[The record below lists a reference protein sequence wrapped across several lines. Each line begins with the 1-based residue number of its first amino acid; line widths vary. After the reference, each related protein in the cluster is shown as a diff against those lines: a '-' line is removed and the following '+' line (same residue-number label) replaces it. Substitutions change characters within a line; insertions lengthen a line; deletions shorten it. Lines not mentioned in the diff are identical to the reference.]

1 MRKYSINENYVAS
14 NGQQVFNIEKPFVND
29 TISIFVNGIL
39 QVLGENKDY
48 LTVQDTGKII
58 FNKPLTEGDIVS
70 VISTIASNK
79 INLEIISSGKADK
92 PNSLYKKY
100 GTVKRFKPN
109 NVYEVQLCL
118 DKDIIKW
125 NFVSHLNPLSEGDI
139 VSVISTVASKKINLE
154 IISPGKAD
162 KPNALYKKY
171 GTVKRFKPNNVYEVQ
186 LCLDKDII
194 KWNFISHINPLFVS
208 SKKIWEDIGEFIEG
222 FTERYINS
230 MIYRNSV
237 EVIELIDEL
246 ANQEEAIE
254 NVTYEINE
262 DGDYTTTYRAVK
274 NWVKF
279 KTEIELV
286 MARYY
291 GISYRYGSIRKEIG
305 DISIEK
311 STKLPYIDNLLDR
324 LKDQFEEADKVIR
337 GLNIVASA
345 VKAND
350 NYSYEDWERTTNF

>member
-1 MRKYSINENYVAS
+1 MRKYSVNENYVAS
-14 NGQQVFNIEKPFVND
+14 NEQQVFNIEKPFVND
-29 TISIFVNGIL
+29 TISVFVNGVL
-39 QVLGENKDY
+39 QVLGEDKDY
-48 LTVQDTGKII
+48 LTVQDTGKVI
-58 FNKPLTEGDIVS
+58 FNE
-70 VISTIASNK
+70 
-79 INLEIISSGKADK
+79 
-92 PNSLYKKY
+92 
-100 GTVKRFKPN
+100 
-109 NVYEVQLCL
+109 
-118 DKDIIKW
+118 
-125 NFVSHLNPLSEGDI
+125 PLSEGDI
-139 VSVISTVASKKINLE
+139 VSVISTVASNKINLE
-154 IISPGKAD
+154 IVSSGKAD

-171 GTVKRFKPNNVYEVQ
+171 GTVKRLKPNNVYEVH
-186 LCLDKDII
+186 LCLDKDIV
-194 KWNFISHINPLFVS
+194 KWNFVSHLNPLFVS

-230 MIYRNSV
+230 MLYRNSV

-246 ANQEEAIE
+246 ANQEEAVE

-262 DGDYTTTYRAVK
+262 NGDYTTAYRAVK

-291 GISYRYGSIRKEIG
+291 GISYRYGSIRKEVG

-337 GLNIVASA
+337 GLNTVASA
-345 VKAND
+345 IKGGD

>member
-1 MRKYSINENYVAS
+1 MRKYSVNENYVAS
-14 NGQQVFNIEKPFVND
+14 NEQQVFNIEKPFVND
-29 TISIFVNGIL
+29 TISVFVNGVL
-39 QVLGENKDY
+39 QVLGEDKDY
-48 LTVQDTGKII
+48 LTVQDTGKVI
-58 FNKPLTEGDIVS
+58 FNK
-70 VISTIASNK
+70 
-79 INLEIISSGKADK
+79 
-92 PNSLYKKY
+92 
-100 GTVKRFKPN
+100 
-109 NVYEVQLCL
+109 
-118 DKDIIKW
+118 
-125 NFVSHLNPLSEGDI
+125 PLSEGDI

-154 IISPGKAD
+154 IISSGKAD

-171 GTVKRFKPNNVYEVQ
+171 GTVKRLKPNNVYEVH

-194 KWNFISHINPLFVS
+194 KWNFVSHLNPLFVS

-246 ANQEEAIE
+246 ANQEEAVE
-254 NVTYEINE
+254 NVTYETDE
-262 DGDYTTTYRAVK
+262 DGDYTTTYRAIK

-291 GISYRYGSIRKEIG
+291 GISYRYGSIRKEVG

-337 GLNIVASA
+337 GLNTVASA
-345 VKAND
+345 IKGGD

>member
-1 MRKYSINENYVAS
+1 MRKYSVNENYVAS
-14 NGQQVFNIEKPFVND
+14 NEQQVFNIEKPFVND
-29 TISIFVNGIL
+29 TISVFVNGVL
-39 QVLGENKDY
+39 QVLGEDKDY
-48 LTVQDTGKII
+48 LTVQDTGKVI
-58 FNKPLTEGDIVS
+58 FNE
-70 VISTIASNK
+70 
-79 INLEIISSGKADK
+79 
-92 PNSLYKKY
+92 
-100 GTVKRFKPN
+100 
-109 NVYEVQLCL
+109 
-118 DKDIIKW
+118 
-125 NFVSHLNPLSEGDI
+125 PLSEGDI
-139 VSVISTVASKKINLE
+139 VSVISTVASNKINLE
-154 IISPGKAD
+154 IVSSGKAD

-171 GTVKRFKPNNVYEVQ
+171 GTVKRLKPNNVYEVH

-194 KWNFISHINPLFVS
+194 KWNFVSHLNPLFVS

-246 ANQEEAIE
+246 ANQEEAVE

-262 DGDYTTTYRAVK
+262 DGDYTTAYRAIK

-291 GISYRYGSIRKEIG
+291 GISYRYGSIRKEVG

-337 GLNIVASA
+337 GLNTVASA
-345 VKAND
+345 IKGGD

>member
-1 MRKYSINENYVAS
+1 MRKYSVNENYVAS
-14 NGQQVFNIEKPFVND
+14 NEQQVFNIEKPFVND
-29 TISIFVNGIL
+29 TISVFVNGVL
-39 QVLGENKDY
+39 QVLGEDKDY
-48 LTVQDTGKII
+48 LTVQDTGKVI
-58 FNKPLTEGDIVS
+58 FNEPLSEGDIVS
-70 VISTIASNK
+70 VISTVASNK

-92 PNSLYKKY
+92 PNALYKKY
-100 GTVKRFKPN
+100 GTVKRLKPN
-109 NVYEVQLCL
+109 NVYEIQLCL

-125 NFVSHLNPLSEGDI
+125 NFVSHLNPL
-139 VSVISTVASKKINLE
+139 
-154 IISPGKAD
+154 
-162 KPNALYKKY
+162 
-171 GTVKRFKPNNVYEVQ
+171 
-186 LCLDKDII
+186 
-194 KWNFISHINPLFVS
+194 FVS
-208 SKKIWEDIGEFIEG
+208 SKKVWEDIGEFIEG

-230 MIYRNSV
+230 MLYRNSV

-246 ANQEEAIE
+246 ANQEEAVE

-262 DGDYTTTYRAVK
+262 DGDYITTYRAVK

-291 GISYRYGSIRKEIG
+291 GISYRYGSIRKEVG

-337 GLNIVASA
+337 GLNTVASA
-345 VKAND
+345 IKGGD
-350 NYSYEDWERTTNF
+350 NYSYEDWERITNF

>member
-14 NGQQVFNIEKPFVND
+14 NEQQVFNIEKPFVND
-29 TISIFVNGIL
+29 TISVFVNGVL
-39 QVLGENKDY
+39 QVLGEDKDY
-48 LTVQDTGKII
+48 LTVQDTGKVI
-58 FNKPLTEGDIVS
+58 FNKPLSEGDIVS
-70 VISTIASNK
+70 VISTVASNK

-92 PNSLYKKY
+92 PNALYKKY
-100 GTVKRFKPN
+100 GTVKRLKPN
-109 NVYEVQLCL
+109 NVYEIQLCL

-125 NFVSHLNPLSEGDI
+125 NFVSHL
-139 VSVISTVASKKINLE
+139 
-154 IISPGKAD
+154 
-162 KPNALYKKY
+162 
-171 GTVKRFKPNNVYEVQ
+171 
-186 LCLDKDII
+186 
-194 KWNFISHINPLFVS
+194 NPLFVS

-230 MIYRNSV
+230 MLYRNSV

-262 DGDYTTTYRAVK
+262 DRDYTTAYRAIK

-291 GISYRYGSIRKEIG
+291 GISYRYGSIRKEVG

-337 GLNIVASA
+337 GLNTVAFA
-345 VKAND
+345 IKGGD

>member
-1 MRKYSINENYVAS
+1 MRKYSVNENYVAS
-14 NGQQVFNIEKPFVND
+14 NEQQVFNIEKPFVNN
-29 TISIFVNGIL
+29 TISVFVNGVL
-39 QVLGENKDY
+39 QILGEDKDY
-48 LTVQDTGKII
+48 LTVQDTGKVI
-58 FNKPLTEGDIVS
+58 FNK
-70 VISTIASNK
+70 
-79 INLEIISSGKADK
+79 
-92 PNSLYKKY
+92 
-100 GTVKRFKPN
+100 
-109 NVYEVQLCL
+109 
-118 DKDIIKW
+118 
-125 NFVSHLNPLSEGDI
+125 PLSEGDI
-139 VSVISTVASKKINLE
+139 VSVISTVASNKINLE
-154 IISPGKAD
+154 IVSSGKAD

-171 GTVKRFKPNNVYEVQ
+171 GTVKRLKPNNVYEVH
-186 LCLDKDII
+186 LCLDKDIV
-194 KWNFISHINPLFVS
+194 KWNFVSHLNPLFVS

-230 MIYRNSV
+230 MLYRNSV

-246 ANQEEAIE
+246 ANQEEAIK

-262 DGDYTTTYRAVK
+262 DGDYITTYRAIK

-291 GISYRYGSIRKEIG
+291 GISYRYGSIRKEVG

-337 GLNIVASA
+337 GLNTVASA
-345 VKAND
+345 IKGGD

>member
-14 NGQQVFNIEKPFVND
+14 NEQQVFNIEKPFVND
-29 TISIFVNGIL
+29 TISVFVNGVL
-39 QVLGENKDY
+39 QVLGEDKDY
-48 LTVQDTGKII
+48 LTVQDTGKVI
-58 FNKPLTEGDIVS
+58 FNE
-70 VISTIASNK
+70 
-79 INLEIISSGKADK
+79 
-92 PNSLYKKY
+92 
-100 GTVKRFKPN
+100 
-109 NVYEVQLCL
+109 
-118 DKDIIKW
+118 
-125 NFVSHLNPLSEGDI
+125 PLSEGDI

-154 IISPGKAD
+154 IVSSGKAD

-171 GTVKRFKPNNVYEVQ
+171 GTVKRLKPNNVYEVH

-194 KWNFISHINPLFVS
+194 KWNFVSHLNPLFVS

-230 MIYRNSV
+230 MLYRNSV

-246 ANQEEAIE
+246 ANQEEAVE
-254 NVTYEINE
+254 NVTYKINE
-262 DGDYTTTYRAVK
+262 DGDYTTTYRAIK

-291 GISYRYGSIRKEIG
+291 GISYRYGSIRKEVG

-337 GLNIVASA
+337 GLNTVASA
-345 VKAND
+345 IKGGD

>member
-1 MRKYSINENYVAS
+1 MRKYSVNENYVAS
-14 NGQQVFNIEKPFVND
+14 NEQQVFNIEKPFVND
-29 TISIFVNGIL
+29 TISVFVNGVL
-39 QVLGENKDY
+39 QILGEDKDY
-48 LTVQDTGKII
+48 LTVQDTGKVI
-58 FNKPLTEGDIVS
+58 FNKPLSEGDIVS
-70 VISTIASNK
+70 VISTVASNK

-92 PNSLYKKY
+92 PNALYKKY
-100 GTVKRFKPN
+100 GTVKRLKPN
-109 NVYEVQLCL
+109 NVYEIQLCL

-125 NFVSHLNPLSEGDI
+125 NFVSHLNPL
-139 VSVISTVASKKINLE
+139 
-154 IISPGKAD
+154 
-162 KPNALYKKY
+162 
-171 GTVKRFKPNNVYEVQ
+171 
-186 LCLDKDII
+186 
-194 KWNFISHINPLFVS
+194 FVS
-208 SKKIWEDIGEFIEG
+208 SKKVWEDIGEFIEG

-230 MIYRNSV
+230 MLYRNSV

-262 DGDYTTTYRAVK
+262 DGDYITTYRAIK

-291 GISYRYGSIRKEIG
+291 GISYRYGSIRKEVG
-305 DISIEK
+305 DINIEK

-337 GLNIVASA
+337 GLNTVASA
-345 VKAND
+345 IKGGD

>member
-1 MRKYSINENYVAS
+1 MRKYSVNENYVAS
-14 NGQQVFNIEKPFVND
+14 NEQQVFNIEKPFVND
-29 TISIFVNGIL
+29 TISVFVNGVL
-39 QVLGENKDY
+39 QVLGEDKDY
-48 LTVQDTGKII
+48 LTVQDTGKVI
-58 FNKPLTEGDIVS
+58 FNEPLSEGDIVS
-70 VISTIASNK
+70 VISTVASNK
-79 INLEIISSGKADK
+79 INLEIVSSGKADK
-92 PNSLYKKY
+92 PNALYKKY
-100 GTVKRFKPN
+100 GTVKRLKPN

-125 NFVSHLNPLSEGDI
+125 DFVSHL
-139 VSVISTVASKKINLE
+139 
-154 IISPGKAD
+154 
-162 KPNALYKKY
+162 
-171 GTVKRFKPNNVYEVQ
+171 
-186 LCLDKDII
+186 
-194 KWNFISHINPLFVS
+194 NPLFVS

-230 MIYRNSV
+230 MLYRNSV

-262 DGDYTTTYRAVK
+262 DGDYITTYRAIK

-291 GISYRYGSIRKEIG
+291 GISYRYGSIRKEVG

-337 GLNIVASA
+337 GLNTVASA
-345 VKAND
+345 IKGGD

>member
-1 MRKYSINENYVAS
+1 MRKYSVNENYIAS
-14 NGQQVFNIEKPFVND
+14 NEQQVFNIEKPFVND
-29 TISIFVNGIL
+29 TISVFVNGVL
-39 QVLGENKDY
+39 QVLGEDRDY
-48 LTVQDTGKII
+48 LTVQDTGKVI
-58 FNKPLTEGDIVS
+58 FNE
-70 VISTIASNK
+70 
-79 INLEIISSGKADK
+79 
-92 PNSLYKKY
+92 
-100 GTVKRFKPN
+100 
-109 NVYEVQLCL
+109 
-118 DKDIIKW
+118 
-125 NFVSHLNPLSEGDI
+125 PLSEGDI

-154 IISPGKAD
+154 IISSGKAD

-171 GTVKRFKPNNVYEVQ
+171 GTVKRLKPNNVYEVH

-194 KWNFISHINPLFVS
+194 KWNFVSHLNPLFVS
-208 SKKIWEDIGEFIEG
+208 SKKVWEDIGEFIEG

-230 MIYRNSV
+230 MLYRNSV

-246 ANQEEAIE
+246 ANQEEAVE

-262 DGDYTTTYRAVK
+262 DGEYTTTYRAIK

-291 GISYRYGSIRKEIG
+291 GISYRYGSVRKEVG

-337 GLNIVASA
+337 GLNTVASA
-345 VKAND
+345 VKGSD
-350 NYSYEDWERTTNF
+350 NYSYEDWERMTNF

>member
-1 MRKYSINENYVAS
+1 MRKYSVNENYVAS
-14 NGQQVFNIEKPFVND
+14 NEQQVFNIEKPFVND
-29 TISIFVNGIL
+29 TISVFVNGVL
-39 QVLGENKDY
+39 QVLGEDKDY
-48 LTVQDTGKII
+48 LTVQDTGKVI
-58 FNKPLTEGDIVS
+58 FNE
-70 VISTIASNK
+70 
-79 INLEIISSGKADK
+79 
-92 PNSLYKKY
+92 
-100 GTVKRFKPN
+100 
-109 NVYEVQLCL
+109 
-118 DKDIIKW
+118 
-125 NFVSHLNPLSEGDI
+125 PLSEGDI

-154 IISPGKAD
+154 IISSGKAD

-171 GTVKRFKPNNVYEVQ
+171 GTVKRLKPNNVYEVH

-194 KWNFISHINPLFVS
+194 KWNFVSHLNPLFVS
-208 SKKIWEDIGEFIEG
+208 SKKVWEDIGEFIEG

-230 MIYRNSV
+230 MLYRNSV
-237 EVIELIDEL
+237 EVIELIDGL
-246 ANQEEAIE
+246 ANQEEAVE

-262 DGDYTTTYRAVK
+262 DGDYTTTYRAVR

-291 GISYRYGSIRKEIG
+291 GISYRYGSIRKEVG

-337 GLNIVASA
+337 GLNTVASA
-345 VKAND
+345 VKGSD

>member
-1 MRKYSINENYVAS
+1 MKKYSVNENYVAS
-14 NGQQVFNIEKPFVND
+14 DGQQIFNIEKPFVND
-29 TISIFVNGIL
+29 TISVFVNGIL
-39 QVLGENKDY
+39 QVLGEDKDY
-48 LTVQDTGKII
+48 LTVQDTGKVI
-58 FNKPLTEGDIVS
+58 FNKPLSEGDIVS
-70 VISTIASNK
+70 VISTVASNK

-92 PNSLYKKY
+92 PN
-100 GTVKRFKPN
+100 
-109 NVYEVQLCL
+109 
-118 DKDIIKW
+118 
-125 NFVSHLNPLSEGDI
+125 
-139 VSVISTVASKKINLE
+139 
-154 IISPGKAD
+154 
-162 KPNALYKKY
+162 ALYKKY
-171 GTVKRFKPNNVYEVQ
+171 GTVKRLKPNNVYEVH
-186 LCLDKDII
+186 LCLDKDIV
-194 KWNFISHINPLFVS
+194 KWNFVSHLNPLFVS

-230 MIYRNSV
+230 MLYRNSV

-246 ANQEEAIE
+246 ANQEEAVE

-262 DGDYTTTYRAVK
+262 DGDYTTAYRAIK

-291 GISYRYGSIRKEIG
+291 GISYRYGSIRKEVG

-337 GLNIVASA
+337 GLNTVASA
-345 VKAND
+345 IKGGD

>member
-1 MRKYSINENYVAS
+1 MRKYSVNENYVAS
-14 NGQQVFNIEKPFVND
+14 NEQQVFNIEKPFVND
-29 TISIFVNGIL
+29 TISVFVNGVL
-39 QVLGENKDY
+39 QILGEDKDY
-48 LTVQDTGKII
+48 LTVQDTGKVI
-58 FNKPLTEGDIVS
+58 FNK
-70 VISTIASNK
+70 
-79 INLEIISSGKADK
+79 
-92 PNSLYKKY
+92 
-100 GTVKRFKPN
+100 
-109 NVYEVQLCL
+109 
-118 DKDIIKW
+118 
-125 NFVSHLNPLSEGDI
+125 PLSEGDI

-154 IISPGKAD
+154 IISSGKAD

-171 GTVKRFKPNNVYEVQ
+171 GTVKRLKPNNVYEVH
-186 LCLDKDII
+186 LCLDKDIV
-194 KWNFISHINPLFVS
+194 KWNFVSHLNPLFVS

-230 MIYRNSV
+230 MLYRNSV

-246 ANQEEAIE
+246 ANQEEAVE

-262 DGDYTTTYRAVK
+262 DGDYTTAYRAIK

-291 GISYRYGSIRKEIG
+291 GISYRYGSIRKEVG

-337 GLNIVASA
+337 GLNTVASA
-345 VKAND
+345 IKGGD